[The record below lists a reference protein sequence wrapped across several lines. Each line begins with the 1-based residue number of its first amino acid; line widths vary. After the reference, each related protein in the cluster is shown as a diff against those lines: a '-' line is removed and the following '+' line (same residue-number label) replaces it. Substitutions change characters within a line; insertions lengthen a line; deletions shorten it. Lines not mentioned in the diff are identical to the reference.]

1 MSWRR
6 TITISLCLMA
16 ALAACSVSETIG
28 HPSCFGDGHGDASSG
43 LIAAQSV
50 PTATLLPCFDDLP
63 AGWEVNTV
71 DITQAGTTVV
81 IDSDRAGFT
90 AASLRYL
97 SECDVGDA
105 IATPSDDDR
114 TERFELIRQVSPRF
128 QEDRF
133 YLFEGGCIWWN
144 FDFDVGV
151 PSAMSVELENSL
163 QLIDRDDFNDG
174 LRESFVDEDL

>member
-6 TITISLCLMA
+6 RVAISLCLMA
-16 ALAACSVSETIG
+16 ALAACSVPETIG
-28 HPSCFGDGHGDASSG
+28 HPSCLGDGDGGASSG

-63 AGWEVNTV
+63 AGWEVDSV

-90 AASLRYL
+90 AASLRFL

-105 IATPSDDDR
+105 IATPSDYDR

-128 QEDRF
+128 QADRF
-133 YLFEGGCIWWN
+133 YLFEGGCIWWH

-151 PSAMSVELENSL
+151 PSAMSVELGNSL
-163 QLIDRDDFNDG
+163 RFIDRTEFNDA
-174 LRESFVDEDL
+174 LRLTFVDEDL